1 MIRKFLVLVSIL
13 LYNDI
18 ALSYPNVSRGWKSG
32 ERLVLLP
39 DTSREKD
46 LTAEELANFRN
57 LRKSISSVDTI
68 DLKKVNVK
76 PFTNLSEFFKGQ
88 VSGVY
93 VQQPSGETGS
103 YQNIIVRGAGSTLFS
118 NADIN
123 QVRPTVFV
131 NGVPMVTNHSFA
143 YGLSFTNTTV
153 SVLRQTF

>member
-1 MIRKFLVLVSIL
+1 
-13 LYNDI
+13 
-18 ALSYPNVSRGWKSG
+18 
-32 ERLVLLP
+32 
-39 DTSREKD
+39 
-46 LTAEELANFRN
+46 
-57 LRKSISSVDTI
+57 
-68 DLKKVNVK
+68 KVNVK

-143 YGLSFTNTTV
+143 YETQLYKYNRIGPCGLPPKSWTTLCNIFDMMS
-153 SVLRQTF
+153 SVFYRAHSI

>member
-46 LTAEELANFRN
+46 LTVEELANFRN

-76 PFTNLSEFFKGQ
+76 PFTNLSEFFKG
-88 VSGVY
+88 
-93 VQQPSGETGS
+93 
-103 YQNIIVRGAGSTLFS
+103 
-118 NADIN
+118 
-123 QVRPTVFV
+123 
-131 NGVPMVTNHSFA
+131 
-143 YGLSFTNTTV
+143 
-153 SVLRQTF
+153 